1 MGAGASSSSRDGPPT
16 ADELETL
23 SKVFLGP
30 QRLFVINGLTSA
42 TGEQLNGRLGE
53 VMHVDKGT
61 GRLAVRMLPGDSQA
75 NWKLLR
81 HPSLSPSPLQVLEGG
96 DICCS
101 ICLEDATSLEDGVLV
116 RACSCRGSSGATHI
130 GCCLKA
136 YAAARKSKAHSHFP
150 ACPTCKSQYHPK
162 VAVTLLLAHA
172 AAQQAHT
179 STASGS
185 SGGGGGDG
193 SGSDGGSA
201 SVINPSTAPA
211 APLEFGAL
219 VRIHSLS
226 TAVHLNGRRGLV
238 IERDA
243 RSSEGRWLVQL
254 DGGVL
259 LAIREA
265 NLVRQSVHSDG
276 VVRDGADGTGGVEAA
291 LVAAQARQA
300 EEEEGAAGLLG
311 VAGVANAARLLGMAY
326 HAAGQPAMAL
336 RSLRESVSTSESAY
350 GPGHPSVALAL
361 ASLGTALLDQR
372 SSGGTREAI
381 ECLERA
387 LQIHETAAAATRASS
402 NPDGGGSGEASYET
416 IPVPTLLA
424 LARAYRLR
432 GDAPAGHALLLRCLA
447 ASEARAASSSSGAGF
462 VGVDGGTASAGST
475 AAAISS
481 GSAAAA
487 ATAVAATTVAAA
499 ATATSSS
506 AAATASPPRS
516 HPGKGGAPIPREAAE
531 ALAVVLEELAT
542 SEASLANDAARAAV
556 DECCSELEDLMRR
569 MAAGESS
576 GAEGLPIPEVA
587 ADAKRRAGAHGA
599 ARHLERALELRERT
613 YGPRHEALVGLL
625 HRLGEM
631 WIVAGEPRNAAGA
644 LERAVDLA
652 LSVGAG
658 GAGPAA
664 VAGLLSQLR
673 VAYQEL
679 GETAKAEQAEQRAT
693 ALRRE
698 ESSSRAYM

>member
-1 MGAGASSSSRDGPPT
+1 
-16 ADELETL
+16 
-23 SKVFLGP
+23 
-30 QRLFVINGLTSA
+30 
-42 TGEQLNGRLGE
+42 
-53 VMHVDKGT
+53 
-61 GRLAVRMLPGDSQA
+61 
-75 NWKLLR
+75 
-81 HPSLSPSPLQVLEGG
+81 
-96 DICCS
+96 
-101 ICLEDATSLEDGVLV
+101 
-116 RACSCRGSSGATHI
+116 
-130 GCCLKA
+130 
-136 YAAARKSKAHSHFP
+136 
-150 ACPTCKSQYHPK
+150 
-162 VAVTLLLAHA
+162 
-172 AAQQAHT
+172 
-179 STASGS
+179 
-185 SGGGGGDG
+185 
-193 SGSDGGSA
+193 
-201 SVINPSTAPA
+201 
-211 APLEFGAL
+211 
-219 VRIHSLS
+219 
-226 TAVHLNGRRGLV
+226 
-238 IERDA
+238 
-243 RSSEGRWLVQL
+243 
-254 DGGVL
+254 
-259 LAIREA
+259 
-265 NLVRQSVHSDG
+265 
-276 VVRDGADGTGGVEAA
+276 
-291 LVAAQARQA
+291 
-300 EEEEGAAGLLG
+300 
-311 VAGVANAARLLGMAY
+311 
-326 HAAGQPAMAL
+326 MAL

-372 SSGGTREAI
+372 SPGGTREAI

-402 NPDGGGSGEASYET
+402 NPDGGGSGET

-487 ATAVAATTVAAA
+487 ATAVAATTVTTAA

-516 HPGKGGAPIPREAAE
+516 PPGKGGAPIPREAAE

-679 GETAKAEQAEQRAT
+679 GETAKAEQAEQRAN